1 MAKRKRRGNGEGS
14 IFQRA
19 DERWTATITIG
30 HDANGKRRRRTVY
43 GKTRGEV
50 QEKLTRLQ
58 NQKLDGTLRAVDR
71 ETLGDFLDCWLRDV
85 ILPDRADN
93 TYASYRLVVERHV
106 KPHIGGV
113 RLDRLNPACVQGML
127 SSLQRA
133 GVGDRTRQ
141 NVYVVLKA
149 ALTLAL
155 KWGKVSRN
163 ACDGVDKP
171 RAVKRDMRPLSAN
184 EARQLLA
191 ATRDDRFHALF
202 ALALSTGMR
211 QGELFGLSWDD
222 VDLVV
227 GSLRV
232 TRQLIEVSGN
242 LKLTPPK
249 TKRSRRTLELT
260 DATVDALVDHRAQML
275 REGHV
280 AADTVFCDSR
290 GGLLRK
296 SNFRN
301 HIWIPTLKAVPIS
314 YRGFHNLRHTYAT
327 LTLGAGVPVHVVSA
341 VLGHA
346 NASTTLNTYAHILD
360 GMQSAA
366 RDKIGGILEL
376 QTA

>member
-1 MAKRKRRGNGEGS
+1 
-14 IFQRA
+14 
-19 DERWTATITIG
+19 
-30 HDANGKRRRRTVY
+30 
-43 GKTRGEV
+43 
-50 QEKLTRLQ
+50 
-58 NQKLDGTLRAVDR
+58 
-71 ETLGDFLDCWLRDV
+71 
-85 ILPDRADN
+85 
-93 TYASYRLVVERHV
+93 
-106 KPHIGGV
+106 
-113 RLDRLNPACVQGML
+113 ML
-127 SSLQRA
+127 SNLQRA

-141 NVYVVLKA
+141 NVYVVLKV
-149 ALTLAL
+149 ALSLAV

-171 RAVKRDMRPLSAN
+171 RAVKRDMKPLSAN
-184 EARQLLA
+184 EARQLLV